1 VIFDRIDLPVL
12 TVGHGTRSLEELLE
26 TLLRAGAETLVD
38 VRRFPGSRRN
48 PQFNQATLAA
58 ALDTGNIAYRHAVEL
73 GGRRTG
79 EPGEERFGCV
89 RVAAFRSYAA
99 RMCRVEWQDALME
112 ALAAPS
118 PCFMCAET
126 LWTRCHRRLIA
137 DLLTA
142 RGHEVV
148 HLIRPE
154 RSEPHELWAEAETRD
169 GKLYLC
175 GELVA

>member
-1 VIFDRIDLPVL
+1 MPVL
-12 TVGHGTRSLEELLE
+12 TIGHGTRSLEELVE
-26 TLLRAGAETLVD
+26 TLVQAGAETLVD

-48 PQFNQATLAA
+48 PQFNQATIAAALAA
-58 ALDTGNIAYRHAVEL
+58 AGIGYRHAVEL
-73 GGRRTG
+73 GGRRSA
-79 EPGEERFGCV
+79 EPGEDRFACI

-99 RMCRVEWQDALME
+99 RMGRAEWQE
-112 ALAAPS
+112 ALTAALAEPE

-148 HLIRPE
+148 HLIRPG
-154 RSEPHELWAEAETRD
+154 SSKPHELWAEAETRD